1 MSKQRSSDWLRSGK
15 VLWTRRRYSRWL
27 ERIRPPTLSRTQEIL
42 EVQAAELWQQC
53 DVTSM
58 LMLIDRR
65 GEKKSTIVMT
75 KHEWPLHCPLGW
87 VVCSATR
94 HCNLLAKSCDY
105 EVFLV
110 FLASKQPQ
118 SCWSSTRGRW
128 TSMIHELTLV
138 SVRHRVGS
146 GVVGP
151 PPQPP
156 TPPWDPWKPQT
167 QTLRGNFKK
176 QQKYVLLPLK
186 CP

>member
-1 MSKQRSSDWLRSGK
+1 M
-15 VLWTRRRYSRWL
+15 LWTRRWYSRWL
-27 ERIRPPTLSRTQEIL
+27 ERIRPPTLSRTQELL
-42 EVQAAELWQQC
+42 EVQVAELWQQC

-65 GEKKSTIVMT
+65 GEKKVQLS
-75 KHEWPLHCPLGW
+75 WPNTSGHYTVHWGGLCVLPH
-87 VVCSATR
+87 AT
-94 HCNLLAKSCDY
+94 HLLAKSCDY

-151 PPQPP
+151 PTPP
-156 TPPWDPWKPQT
+156 TPPWNPRKPHT

-176 QQKYVLLPLK
+176 QQNVRKV
-186 CP
+186 